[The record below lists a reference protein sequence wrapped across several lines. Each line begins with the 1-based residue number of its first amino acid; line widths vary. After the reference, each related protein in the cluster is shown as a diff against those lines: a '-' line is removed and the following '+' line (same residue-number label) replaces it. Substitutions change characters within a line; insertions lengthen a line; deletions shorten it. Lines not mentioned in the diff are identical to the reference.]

1 MRLEYPAE
9 LPISARV
16 ADIAAAIRE
25 HPVLIVA
32 GATGSGKT
40 TQLPKVALELGRGSE
55 RRIGVTQPR
64 RIAATSVAARVASE
78 LGCAL
83 GAEVGY
89 KIRFEQRIGART
101 RVEFMTDGILLAEI
115 QGDELLRRYDTLILD
130 EAHER
135 SLTID
140 FLLGWLARI
149 LPRRPDLKL
158 IISSA
163 TIETQRFSEF
173 FGGAPVIQVE
183 GRTYP
188 VEVLY
193 EAPDPELELS
203 DAVARAVE
211 NLTELDREGDILVF
225 LPGEREIREA
235 EQALAARELRHTR
248 VQPLYARLSAA
259 DQNRVFSRISER
271 RVILATNVAET
282 SLTIPGIV
290 YVVDTGVARLSR
302 YDSATGTTRLQIE
315 EISRAS
321 ADQRKGR
328 CGRVREGLCVRLYDE
343 VGFVMRPEFT
353 DPEIKRTGLAGVILR
368 MKALRLGAV
377 EDFRFLDA
385 PLPRSINEG
394 YRVLEELGALDA
406 ERALTPLGWRLAQF
420 PVDPRIARMILA
432 GAERGCLEQVLVLAA
447 ALGIQD
453 PRERPRG
460 AEQKADE
467 LHRRF
472 RDERSDFVGLAR
484 LWAFVNEAAQKG
496 TSQLRRTCQ
505 ANFLSFARVREW
517 REVRRQ
523 LAEVVSELELGA
535 PSGGGR
541 EGSREGSR
549 EEGAQR
555 GRRRRG
561 AGRREPG
568 VTPAGAAPARGA
580 APAASARGAALGG
593 TAPARAAPAR
603 SDPALRAAEP
613 LPGAGDAAP
622 NTGEPGDAVHRAL
635 LSGLLSRIGRYDPE
649 QRSYLGARQT
659 RFAIHP
665 SSALAKKPPQWV
677 MAFEL
682 VQTTR
687 LFGRTLAKIE
697 PEWLDEVGG
706 ALLKRSYSDP
716 HWSEKSARA
725 QIKEHATLFGL
736 PVFRDRRVDY
746 ARIEPA
752 RARLLFIEHAL
763 VRGEYASLGA
773 FQAHNRQLLEQVAR
787 LREKARQSEMFVD
800 DEALVDFFERR
811 VPASVTN
818 GKAFEVWREV
828 AERSEPRLLFLS
840 LSDVLPAGSPLAPER
855 YPDVLRLHGVELPL
869 RYRFDPS
876 ADDDGVTLD
885 LPLALLPQLE
895 PGELEWTIP
904 AWQREKVATL
914 LAALPKA
921 VLRDLDAIAVLSEQT
936 AARLTAFEGPFLP
949 ALCRALFEVSGAQV
963 EPAAVRVD
971 RLPTY
976 LRFTFRVLGERG
988 VVLGQGRDLASLI
1001 EEHAPR
1007 AREVL
1012 RQSAP
1017 EPRWGRKGLVRWDF
1031 GELPEFV
1038 TEQVLGA
1045 PVRRYPA
1052 LIDRQSSVDL
1062 ELLES
1067 SAAATASTR
1076 RGLERL
1082 LRLAVHKPLLAL
1094 AKRAP
1099 APFAR
1104 RDGMPVPRAELDAF
1118 REAVLGRA
1126 VRDAFGLGPGLALP
1140 RTEAAFAALC
1150 AAGAPR
1156 LEAAFERLARALTN
1170 AAAELAKLERALR
1183 AAASEPSGTQAA
1195 RDIRAQLDELF
1206 PPELLESLAIE
1217 QLEQFPRYLRAAQLR
1232 LSRAIL
1238 DPRRDAD
1245 KLESFASLWRA
1256 FASKRATA
1264 RDPGAVLSLRWRFE
1278 ELRVAIFAPELEPMR
1293 GVSVASLT
1301 RAVEAL

>member
-1 MRLEYPAE
+1 MSSPSVPALPPAASGLRLVFPPE

-16 ADIAAAIRE
+16 PDIAAAIRA
-25 HPVLIVA
+25 HPVVIVA

-40 TQLPKVALELGRGSE
+40 TQLPKVALELGRGRE

-78 LGCAL
+78 LGCPL

-89 KIRFEQRIGART
+89 KIRFEQRIGQRT

-115 QGDELLRRYDTLILD
+115 QGDELLRRYDTLIID

-149 LPRRPDLKL
+149 LPKRPDLKVL
-158 IISSA
+158 ISSA

-193 EAPDPELELS
+193 EPPDPELDLS

-211 NLTELDREGDILVF
+211 SLGDLDARGDILVF

-235 EQALAARELRHTR
+235 EQALLARELRHTR

-343 VGFVMRPEFT
+343 IGFATRPEFT
-353 DPEIKRTGLAGVILR
+353 DPEILRTGLAGVILR

-377 EDFRFLDA
+377 EEFRFLDP
-385 PLPRSINEG
+385 PLPRAINEG

-420 PVDPRIARMILA
+420 PVDPRIGRMILA
-432 GAERGCLEQVLVLAA
+432 GAERGCLEPVLVLAA

-460 AEQKADE
+460 AEHKADD

-472 RDERSDFVGLAR
+472 RDERSDFVGLTR
-484 LWAFVNEAAQKG
+484 LWAFVSEAAHKG
-496 TSQLRRTCQ
+496 SSALRRTCQ
-505 ANFLSFARVREW
+505 ANYLSFARVREW
-517 REVRRQ
+517 IEVRRQ
-523 LAEVVSELELGA
+523 LADVVSELDLGGA
-535 PSGGGR
+535 GKTEARG
-541 EGSREGSR
+541 EGPR
-549 EEGAQR
+549 R
-555 GRRRRG
+555 GRRRRV
-561 AGRREPG
+561 AGRRDG
-568 VTPAGAAPARGA
+568 
-580 APAASARGAALGG
+580 GG
-593 TAPARAAPAR
+593 TAERGAPGKIAERSPPAPNRAPPAARAAAA
-603 SDPALRAAEP
+603 SQDPS
-613 LPGAGDAAP
+613 GSGQ
-622 NTGEPGDAVHRAL
+622 GEADFGEAVHRAL
-635 LSGLLSRIGRYDPE
+635 LSGLLSRIGRYDAE

-665 SSALAKKPPQWV
+665 GSALAKKPPQWL

-687 LFGRTLAKIE
+687 LFARTVAKIE

-706 ALLKRSYSDP
+706 QLLKRSYSDP

-725 QIKEHATLFGL
+725 MIKEHATLYGL

-752 RARLLFIEHAL
+752 RARLLFLEHAL
-763 VRGEYASLGA
+763 VRGEFESRGA
-773 FQAHNRQLLEQVAR
+773 FQASNRQLLAEVAR

-811 VPASVTN
+811 VPESVSN
-818 GKAFEVWREV
+818 GKAFEVWREA
-828 AERSEPRLLFLS
+828 AERTDPHVLSLS
-840 LSDVLPAGSPLAPER
+840 LSDVLPAGSPISPES
-855 YPDVLRLHGVELPL
+855 YPDVLRLHGVDLPL
-869 RYRFDPS
+869 SYRFEPS
-876 ADDDGVTLD
+876 AADDGITVD
-885 LPLALLPQLE
+885 LPLALLPQLD

-904 AWQREKVATL
+904 AWQLDKLTAL
-914 LAALPKA
+914 LGGLPKA
-921 VLRDLDAIAVLSEQT
+921 VLRDQGPAAALADA
-936 AARLTAFEGPFLP
+936 LTAQLAPFTEPLLP
-949 ALCRALFEVSGAQV
+949 ALSRALFQATGVTV
-963 EPAAVRVD
+963 EPSAFRLD
-971 RLPTY
+971 RLPTF
-976 LRFTFRVLGERG
+976 LRFSFRVLGERG
-988 VVLGQGRDLASLI
+988 SVLAQGRDLALLI
-1001 EEHAPR
+1001 EQQVPNAR
-1007 AREVL
+1007 AAL
-1012 RQSAP
+1012 RQSARQ
-1017 EPRWGRKGLVRWDF
+1017 EWGKQGLVRWDF
-1031 GELPEFV
+1031 ADLPEFV
-1038 TEQVLGA
+1038 TEEVLGT

-1052 LIDRQSSVDL
+1052 LVDRQSSVDL
-1062 ELLES
+1062 GLLES
-1067 SAAATASTR
+1067 AAAAQAATR
-1076 RGLERL
+1076 RGVERL
-1082 LRLAVHKPLLAL
+1082 LYLAVHKPLLAL

-1099 APFAR
+1099 PPLSRA
-1104 RDGMPVPRAELDAF
+1104 GGLPVARAEADAF
-1118 REAVLGRA
+1118 RERVLGRA
-1126 VRDAFGLGPGLALP
+1126 VREAFGLEQAPLP
-1140 RTEAAFAALC
+1140 RTRADFDALY
-1150 AAGAPR
+1150 ATGAPR
-1156 LEAAFERLARALTN
+1156 LEAAFERLARAFGS
-1170 AAAELAKLERALR
+1170 AAAELAQTERAL
-1183 AAASEPSGTQAA
+1183 AASASEPSGTQAA
-1195 RDIRAQLDELF
+1195 RDIRAQLAELF
-1206 PPELLESLAIE
+1206 PPDLLESIAIDR
-1217 QLEQFPRYLRAAQLR
+1217 LEQFPRYLRAAQLR
-1232 LSRAIL
+1232 LGRAIL
-1238 DPRRDAD
+1238 EPRRDAD
-1245 KLESFASLWRA
+1245 KLEGFALVWKT
-1256 FASKRATA
+1256 FLDKRGQA
-1264 RDPGAVLSLRWRFE
+1264 RDPAALLALRWRFE
-1278 ELRVAIFAPELEPMR
+1278 ELRVAIFAPELEPLR
-1293 GVSVASLT
+1293 GVSMASVA